1 MSPLP
6 SAKSANPASAS
17 SAKVEAVASPEP
29 SLSSEASTA
38 PETAASPMTSETSER
53 SANSE
58 TSVTSAT
65 PATDAIR
72 ISATPATPMTPE
84 APAPSAAPARS
95 RLSDA
100 LLKQLDAV
108 LRDMTSPRREKRLAI
123 AFSGGLDSRFLAF
136 AAQKLG
142 YAPALFHIRGPHVN
156 PAESDFARSWAC
168 AHGLPLTERFV
179 NPLEDARIAAN
190 DRERCYFCKKTL
202 FTELLSASSPL
213 PLCDGTHASDA
224 QGYRPGRIALRELGI
239 FSPLEAAHFQKADI
253 RRLGAALG
261 LDAPR
266 QKARPCL
273 LTRFPY
279 GVRPEAQ
286 ILEALARAENRV
298 AELIARNSR
307 TAGLADGEEP
317 DFRLRIVEI
326 RPSSVEVALH
336 VLNNEAFLAAAPD
349 FPQQCSELINAVAPL
364 HLEQVLRAD
373 TISGYFDTKR
383 P

>member
-6 SAKSANPASAS
+6 PANAEAPATPAPAS
-17 SAKVEAVASPEP
+17 SANAEAVASPVP
-29 SLSSEASTA
+29 SLSSEASAA
-38 PETAASPMTSETSER
+38 PEAHAAVPSS
-53 SANSE
+53 
-58 TSVTSAT
+58 
-65 PATDAIR
+65 
-72 ISATPATPMTPE
+72 
-84 APAPSAAPARS
+84 PSAASLSS
-95 RLSDA
+95 RHADA

-108 LRDMTSPRREKRLAI
+108 LHDMTSPRREKRLAI

-317 DFRLRIVEI
+317 DFRLRIVKI

>member
-6 SAKSANPASAS
+6 SAKSANPATDTALAPSAN
-17 SAKVEAVASPEP
+17 AEAPGC
-29 SLSSEASTA
+29 
-38 PETAASPMTSETSER
+38 
-53 SANSE
+53 SANS
-58 TSVTSAT
+58 
-65 PATDAIR
+65 
-72 ISATPATPMTPE
+72 
-84 APAPSAAPARS
+84 AAPLRS

-349 FPQQCSELINAVAPL
+349 FPQQCSALINAVAPL

>member
-6 SAKSANPASAS
+6 SAKSANPATDTAPAS
-17 SAKVEAVASPEP
+17 SANAEAPGC
-29 SLSSEASTA
+29 
-38 PETAASPMTSETSER
+38 
-53 SANSE
+53 SANS
-58 TSVTSAT
+58 AA
-65 PATDAIR
+65 PAPDAIR
-72 ISATPATPMTPE
+72 ISATSATPATPMTHE
-84 APAPSAAPARS
+84 TPAPSAAPLSS
-95 RLSDA
+95 RHADA

-108 LRDMTSPRREKRLAI
+108 LHDMTSPRREKRLAI

-224 QGYRPGRIALRELGI
+224 QGYRPGRIALRELDI

-349 FPQQCSELINAVAPL
+349 FPQQCSELINAVVPL
-364 HLEQVLRAD
+364 HLEQVLHAD

-383 P
+383 T